1 MTYAY
6 DEKYLSDAM
15 KNLGE
20 AFDYAVNAC
29 NIGITAFADLF
40 ISTGIAECFGD
51 GHPKYVSGMS
61 GTELVME
68 IAKKANLCIDFPEL
82 HADYD
87 YSVEYWC
94 GWILAYYQWK
104 SNKRFRDILSK
115 LSAEEICK
123 LYHPLHEASEE
134 KFVDIADEIIEKRSV
149 GTKLQNQRKIC
160 GYSQK
165 ELSQKTGVNLR
176 TLQQYEVGTK
186 QLDKASVSTVMAL
199 ANALGCKIEDILD

>member
-6 DEKYLSDAM
+6 DEEYLNDAM

-29 NIGITAFADLF
+29 NIDITAFADLF
-40 ISTGIAECFGD
+40 ISSGIADYFGN
-51 GHPKYVSGMS
+51 GHPKYVSGLS

-68 IAKKANLCIDFPEL
+68 VAEKVKLHIDFAEPRP
-82 HADYD
+82 DYD
-87 YSVEYWC
+87 YSIEYWC

-115 LSAEEICK
+115 LSIEEIRK

-134 KFVDIADEIIEKRSV
+134 KFVDIADEIIRNKTF
-149 GTKLQNQRKIC
+149 GTRLQKQRKLC

-165 ELSQKTGVNLR
+165 ELSQKAGVNLR

-186 QLDKASVSTVMAL
+186 ELNKASISSVMSL
-199 ANALGCKIEDILD
+199 ASALGCKVEDILD